1 MEICRALVI
10 ASKRAGWS
18 PAMIA
23 ATAGRTEASARAW
36 LKGTTVM
43 GAPAYQ
49 KLRESLPDFAALVD
63 GKAA

>member
-1 MEICRALVI
+1 
-10 ASKRAGWS
+10 
-18 PAMIA
+18 MIA